1 MRVVIIGA
9 GPAGLTVAETLRQ
22 HDRTTDITML
32 SAEPFPPYAPPA
44 MADYFLT
51 GREET
56 LFWKGRDVCE
66 QLGMDYRSG
75 VRVQAVQPAQHQV
88 ILENGTAIPY
98 DRLVI
103 ASGAR
108 LYAPLEGHTLPGV
121 YNFKSLSAASAL
133 VEQVRGGKGGKV
145 VIVGAGFIGVE
156 VALLLS
162 DLGVAVTM
170 VEMLDRVM
178 PRMLDPETAAIAL
191 AAMQARG
198 VEVRLNT
205 KAAAFAGKREVTSVQ
220 LESGEALKA
229 DVYIAATGV
238 KPNVEF
244 LEGSGIDVGWGV
256 RADDHLRTNMPGVY
270 AAGDVAETYDRM
282 TGERYVHAIF
292 PNAVAQG
299 RVVAYNLLG
308 YDTAY
313 EGAETMNS
321 LKHLGLPMMAVGA
334 QSGEEELRWQRGDV
348 LRKVFLND
356 GRIAGFRLVGDIRAA
371 GVYRSLMLRRVDV
384 SEFRERLLNPRFGV
398 GEFVLPATK
407 VRDSDIGDDLP
418 VGCT

>member
-9 GPAGLTVAETLRQ
+9 GPAGLTAAETLRQ
-22 HDRTTDITML
+22 HDRTTDITLL

-56 LFWKGRDVCE
+56 LFWKGHDVCQE
-66 QLGMDYRSG
+66 LDVDFRPG
-75 VRVQAVQPAQHQV
+75 VRVRAVQPAQHQV
-88 ILENGTAIPY
+88 ILENGAAIPY
-98 DRLVI
+98 HRLVI

-108 LYAPLEGHTLPGV
+108 LHAPLEGRTLPGV

-133 VEQVRGGKGGKV
+133 VEQVRAGKAGKV
-145 VIVGAGFIGVE
+145 LIVGAGFIGVE

-205 KAAAFAGKREVTSVQ
+205 KAAAFAGQHEVTSVQ
-220 LESGEALKA
+220 LESGETLKA

-244 LEGSGIDVGWGV
+244 LAGSGVDVGWGV
-256 RADDHLRTNMPGVY
+256 RVDDHLRTNVPDVY

-321 LKHLGLPMMAVGA
+321 LKHLGLPVMAVGA
-334 QSGEEELRWQRGDV
+334 QAGQEELRWRRGDT
-348 LRKVFLND
+348 LRKIFLDD
-356 GRIAGFRLVGDIRAA
+356 GHIVGFRLVGDIRAA
-371 GVYRSLMLRRVDV
+371 GVYRSLMLRRADV
-384 SEFRERLLNPRFGV
+384 SQFRDKLLNPRFGV
-398 GEFVLPATK
+398 GEFVLPAAG
-407 VRDSDIGDDLP
+407 VASG
-418 VGCT
+418 